1 MAPVHSLWDMIIH
14 IFAAT
19 LTLSIRKRSTAP
31 SMQAAMTIPIL
42 KVLRKRHSTVQVF
55 LWSLKQARLHLIS
68 HKALFKIVLLME
80 RWSLRT
86 ASCHRAHQQEAPPPP
101 QQEVHPPLQQEVH
114 TPPQQG
120 APPPP
125 QQEGSLK
132 VQSRQHEA
140 AAKPTL
146 GRERGCAG
154 SMLVSKNCV

>member
-1 MAPVHSLWDMIIH
+1 MAPVHSPWDIIIH
-14 IFAAT
+14 ILAAT
-19 LTLSIRKRSTAP
+19 LTLSMRKRSTAP

-42 KVLRKRHSTVQVF
+42 KVLRKRHSIVQVF

-86 ASCHRAHQQEAPPPP
+86 ASCHWAHQQEAAPPP
-101 QQEVHPPLQQEVH
+101 QQEVH
-114 TPPQQG
+114 TPPQQEA
-120 APPPP
+120 APSP
-125 QQEGSLK
+125 QQGAAPTPQIEGSLK

-146 GRERGCAG
+146 GRERGCDG
-154 SMLVSKNCV
+154 STLVSKNSV